1 MLEFARKVLETE
13 ADAIRSA
20 ISRLNDNF
28 IKAVNAI
35 MACKGRVVV
44 TGIGKSGI
52 IGKKIVAT
60 LSSTGTP
67 SLFLHPAEAF
77 HGDLGMITK
86 GDVVIMLSF
95 SGETEEILKLLPMLK
110 RLEVMIISIVGAPES
125 RLARASHLILDIGV
139 NHEACPLNLAPSAS
153 TTATLAL
160 GDALALTVLKERGLE
175 AEDFAR
181 FHPGGNLGKRLLKV
195 NELMKSGADLP
206 VITEGSLMKE
216 TILEISSKGL
226 GVTLVVNDHGSLTG
240 IITDGDLRRAM
251 LRDREMLEK
260 ESYLFMTKN
269 PKTIRE
275 DELVLRGVSLME
287 QFTITALAVID
298 QDQKPVG
305 ILKIQDIIREG
316 VI

>member
-20 ISRLNDNF
+20 ISRLDDNF

-139 NHEACPLNLAPSAS
+139 DHEACPLNLAPSAS

-195 NELMKSGADLP
+195 KELMKSGADLP

>member
-28 IKAVNAI
+28 IKAVSAI

-95 SGETEEILKLLPMLK
+95 SGETEEILKLLPLLK

-181 FHPGGNLGKRLLKV
+181 FHPGGHLGKRLLKV
-195 NELMKSGADLP
+195 KELMKSGAELP
-206 VITEGSLMKE
+206 IITEGSLMKE

-226 GVTLVVNDHGSLTG
+226 GVTLVVNDYGFLTG

>member
-110 RLEVMIISIVGAPES
+110 RLEVMIISIVGASES

-139 NHEACPLNLAPSAS
+139 DHEACPLNLAPSAS

-287 QFTITALAVID
+287 QFSITALAVID

>member
-20 ISRLNDNF
+20 ISRLDDNF

-139 NHEACPLNLAPSAS
+139 DHEACPLNLAPSAS

-195 NELMKSGADLP
+195 KELMKSGADLP

-226 GVTLVVNDHGSLTG
+226 GLTLVVNDHGSLTG

>member
-20 ISRLNDNF
+20 ISRLDDNF

-139 NHEACPLNLAPSAS
+139 DHEACPLNLAPSAS

-195 NELMKSGADLP
+195 KELMKSGADLP

-216 TILEISSKGL
+216 TILEISSKGM

>member
-95 SGETEEILKLLPMLK
+95 SGETEEILKLLPMLR

-181 FHPGGNLGKRLLKV
+181 FHPGGHLGKRLLKV
-195 NELMKSGADLP
+195 KELMKSGADLP

-226 GVTLVVNDHGSLTG
+226 GVTLVVNDHGFLTG

>member
-20 ISRLNDNF
+20 ISRLDDNF

-195 NELMKSGADLP
+195 KELMKSGADLP

-226 GVTLVVNDHGSLTG
+226 GLTLVVNDHGFLTG

-251 LRDREMLEK
+251 LCDREMLEK

-275 DELVLRGVSLME
+275 DKLVLRGVSLME

>member
-20 ISRLNDNF
+20 ISRLDDNF

-195 NELMKSGADLP
+195 KELMKSGADLP

-216 TILEISSKGL
+216 TIFEISSKGL

-287 QFTITALAVID
+287 QFTITALGVVD

>member
-28 IKAVNAI
+28 IKAVSAI

-95 SGETEEILKLLPMLK
+95 SGETEEILKLLPLLK

-181 FHPGGNLGKRLLKV
+181 FHPGGHLGKRLLKV
-195 NELMKSGADLP
+195 KELMKSGAELP

-226 GVTLVVNDHGSLTG
+226 GVTLVVNDYGFLTG

>member
-20 ISRLNDNF
+20 ISRLDDNF

-110 RLEVMIISIVGAPES
+110 RLEVMIISIVGASES

-139 NHEACPLNLAPSAS
+139 DHEACPLNLAPSAS

-287 QFTITALAVID
+287 QFSITALAVID

>member
-20 ISRLNDNF
+20 IGRLDHNF
-28 IKAVNAI
+28 VQAVKAVLS
-35 MACKGRVVV
+35 CKGRVVV

-77 HGDLGMITK
+77 HGDLGMIIK
-86 GDVVIMLSF
+86 GDIVIILSY
-95 SGETEEILKLLPMLK
+95 SGETEEIMKLLPTLQ
-110 RLEVMIISIVGAPES
+110 RLEVFIISIVGAPES
-125 RLARASHLILDIGV
+125 RLAKASHIILDIGV
-139 NHEACPLNLAPSAS
+139 DHEACPLNLAPSAS

-160 GDALALTVLKERGLE
+160 GDALALTVLKERGLKE
-175 AEDFAR
+175 EDFAR
-181 FHPGGNLGKRLLKV
+181 FHPGGKLGKRLLKV
-195 NELMKSGADLP
+195 KELMKSGADLP
-206 VITEGSLMKE
+206 VISEKALMKE

-226 GVTLVVNDHGSLTG
+226 GVTLVVDEHGLLTG

-251 LRDREMLEK
+251 LRDRDMLEK

-269 PKTIRE
+269 PKTIQE
-275 DELVLRGVSLME
+275 EELVLRGVSLME
-287 QFTITALAVID
+287 QHTITALAVVD
-298 QDQKPVG
+298 LDRKPIG

>member
-20 ISRLNDNF
+20 ISRLDDNF

-125 RLARASHLILDIGV
+125 RLSRASHLILDIGV
-139 NHEACPLNLAPSAS
+139 DHEACPLNLAPSAS

-195 NELMKSGADLP
+195 KELMKSGADLP
-206 VITEGSLMKE
+206 VITEGSHMKE

-226 GVTLVVNDHGSLTG
+226 GLTLVVNDHGSLTG

>member
-20 ISRLNDNF
+20 ISRLDDNF

-95 SGETEEILKLLPMLK
+95 SGKTEEILKLLPMLK

-139 NHEACPLNLAPSAS
+139 DHEACPLNLAPSAS

-195 NELMKSGADLP
+195 KELMKSGADLP

-216 TILEISSKGL
+216 TILKISSKGL
-226 GVTLVVNDHGSLTG
+226 GLTLVVNDHGSLTG

>member
-20 ISRLNDNF
+20 ISRLDDNF

-86 GDVVIMLSF
+86 GDVVVMLSF

-139 NHEACPLNLAPSAS
+139 DHEACPLNLAPSAS

-195 NELMKSGADLP
+195 KELMKSGADLP

-216 TILEISSKGL
+216 TILEISSKGM

>member
-95 SGETEEILKLLPMLK
+95 SGETEEILKLLPMLR

-181 FHPGGNLGKRLLKV
+181 FHPGGHLGKRLLKV
-195 NELMKSGADLP
+195 KELMKSGADLP

-226 GVTLVVNDHGSLTG
+226 GVTLVVNDHGFLTG

-260 ESYLFMTKN
+260 KSYLFMTKN

>member
-20 ISRLNDNF
+20 ISRLDDNF

-125 RLARASHLILDIGV
+125 RLAIASHLILDIGV
-139 NHEACPLNLAPSAS
+139 DHEACPLNLAPSAS

-195 NELMKSGADLP
+195 KELMKSGADLP

-226 GVTLVVNDHGSLTG
+226 GLTLVVNDHGSLTG

-287 QFTITALAVID
+287 QFTITSLAVID

>member
-181 FHPGGNLGKRLLKV
+181 FHPGGHLGKRLLKV
-195 NELMKSGADLP
+195 KELMKSGADLP

-226 GVTLVVNDHGSLTG
+226 GVTLVVNDHGFLTG

>member
-20 ISRLNDNF
+20 ISRLDDNF

-125 RLARASHLILDIGV
+125 RLARASHLI
-139 NHEACPLNLAPSAS
+139 
-153 TTATLAL
+153 
-160 GDALALTVLKERGLE
+160 VLKERGLE

-195 NELMKSGADLP
+195 KELMKSGADLP

-226 GVTLVVNDHGSLTG
+226 GLTLVVNDHGSLTG

>member
-110 RLEVMIISIVGAPES
+110 RLEVMIISIVGASES

-139 NHEACPLNLAPSAS
+139 DHEACPLNLAPSAS

>member
-181 FHPGGNLGKRLLKV
+181 FHPGGHLGKRLLKV
-195 NELMKSGADLP
+195 KELMKSGADLP

-226 GVTLVVNDHGSLTG
+226 GVTLVVNDHGFLTG

-287 QFTITALAVID
+287 QFSITALAVID

>member
-28 IKAVNAI
+28 IKAVSAI

-95 SGETEEILKLLPMLK
+95 SGETEEILKLLPLLK
-110 RLEVMIISIVGAPES
+110 RLEVMVISIVGAPES

-181 FHPGGNLGKRLLKV
+181 FHPGGHLGKRLLKV
-195 NELMKSGADLP
+195 KELMKSGAELP

-226 GVTLVVNDHGSLTG
+226 GVTLVVNDYGFLTG

>member
-1 MLEFARKVLETE
+1 
-13 ADAIRSA
+13 
-20 ISRLNDNF
+20 
-28 IKAVNAI
+28 
-35 MACKGRVVV
+35 
-44 TGIGKSGI
+44 
-52 IGKKIVAT
+52 
-60 LSSTGTP
+60 
-67 SLFLHPAEAF
+67 
-77 HGDLGMITK
+77 
-86 GDVVIMLSF
+86 
-95 SGETEEILKLLPMLK
+95 
-110 RLEVMIISIVGAPES
+110 MIISIVGAPES

-139 NHEACPLNLAPSAS
+139 DHEACPLNLAPSAS

-195 NELMKSGADLP
+195 RELMKSGADLP

-226 GVTLVVNDHGSLTG
+226 GLTLVVNDHGSLTG

-298 QDQKPVG
+298 QDHKPVG

>member
-20 ISRLNDNF
+20 ISRLDDNF

-95 SGETEEILKLLPMLK
+95 SGETE
-110 RLEVMIISIVGAPES
+110 
-125 RLARASHLILDIGV
+125 
-139 NHEACPLNLAPSAS
+139 
-153 TTATLAL
+153 
-160 GDALALTVLKERGLE
+160 
-175 AEDFAR
+175 
-181 FHPGGNLGKRLLKV
+181 
-195 NELMKSGADLP
+195 
-206 VITEGSLMKE
+206 
-216 TILEISSKGL
+216 
-226 GVTLVVNDHGSLTG
+226 
-240 IITDGDLRRAM
+240 
-251 LRDREMLEK
+251 
-260 ESYLFMTKN
+260 
-269 PKTIRE
+269 
-275 DELVLRGVSLME
+275 
-287 QFTITALAVID
+287 
-298 QDQKPVG
+298 
-305 ILKIQDIIREG
+305 
-316 VI
+316 

>member
-20 ISRLNDNF
+20 ISRLDDNF

-139 NHEACPLNLAPSAS
+139 DHEACPLNLAPSAS

-181 FHPGGNLGKRLLKV
+181 FHPGGNLVKRLLKV
-195 NELMKSGADLP
+195 KELMKSGADLP

-216 TILEISSKGL
+216 TIFEISSKGL
-226 GVTLVVNDHGSLTG
+226 GVTLVVNDHGFLTG